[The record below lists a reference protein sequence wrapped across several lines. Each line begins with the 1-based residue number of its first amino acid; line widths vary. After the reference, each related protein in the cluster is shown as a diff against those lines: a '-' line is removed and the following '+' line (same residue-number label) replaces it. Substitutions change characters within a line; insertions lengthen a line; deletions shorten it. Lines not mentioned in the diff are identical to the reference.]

1 MDDRRVENQSMATAA
16 ALGAVAFWGLV
27 PTSTRY
33 LVEDLTPGNILICRF
48 LFGGIFSILILLI
61 VRPQLPKRKDLP
73 IALAL
78 GLAGS
83 LSFNIPTAYG
93 IELVEGGVAAML
105 MGVQPVCIAVLSWV
119 LLTEQISR
127 RVVIGLAMAMLG
139 VMCIAI
145 GGGGGFNLSPSYLF
159 GCFLVLLGSVLYAT
173 YTVLAKPHLE
183 RGIPGP
189 STAMIGTTLSIPVAL
204 PFGWSGFTEGVQNFD
219 TTAWAAALLL
229 ALGASVLAPSL
240 FNLSLSLG
248 KASRA
253 GLMLN
258 LVPVVGVVSSVALLG
273 ESMTPLTLIGGALAL
288 GGVLVATVRR
298 QPTPAVVAGS

>member
-127 RVVIGLAMAMLG
+127 RVVMGLAMAMLG

-145 GGGGGFNLSPSYLF
+145 GGGGGFNLSTSYLF